1 MRYHVLFLTFILSI
15 FSLQT
20 TPLFAESSQVL
31 DYELNGSIYNLLDVQ
46 DVNRMITE
54 NPESMIMDEDMI
66 IPRTPRMV
74 IVADGG
80 GGACYDSLTSFNLS
94 SCAIYNRTTLQ
105 NHHSS
110 YVTRCLA
117 ANQSYSIQVDYL
129 SCALFGYYNTAL
141 EFSRN
146 VMPSGAW
153 DYKRLF
159 SSYNVVVNVKIDGIT
174 YSLTAESIGNIHYGY
189 VGSVLF
195 SEQTLKKAAGV
206 IQATQNYKNI
216 ATWLN
221 HQSFFDDPN
230 DQIAIQRGIDWYRNG
245 YFR

>member
-54 NPESMIMDEDMI
+54 NPDSMIMDEDMI
-66 IPRTPRMV
+66 IPRTPRVV
-74 IVADGG
+74 IVADSG
-80 GGACYDSLTSFNLS
+80 GGACYDSLTS
-94 SCAIYNRTTLQ
+94 
-105 NHHSS
+105 
-110 YVTRCLA
+110 
-117 ANQSYSIQVDYL
+117 
-129 SCALFGYYNTAL
+129 
-141 EFSRN
+141 
-146 VMPSGAW
+146 
-153 DYKRLF
+153 
-159 SSYNVVVNVKIDGIT
+159 
-174 YSLTAESIGNIHYGY
+174 ESIGNIHFGH

-230 DQIAIQRGIDWYRNG
+230 DQIANQRGIDWYQNG